1 MPVNTQIAMG
11 VNPMQLQMPNPD
23 AGLNSL
29 LRAMQ
34 IKDAQQ
40 SSQVN
45 ALKFQELQRG
55 VTDTNAVN
63 EAYKGALGPDGA
75 LDRNKLFS
83 TLATGGKGSKIPD
96 LQKKFLDTDTAGAN
110 LQKTKIETQ
119 KAELEAGIKKTEHV
133 ASVLSQANPANY
145 GVVRQVVKNQ
155 YGVELPEQFD
165 PAFVSATIA
174 QGQTLTQRLAAE
186 HQRLTLA
193 ETTTHNRNSE
203 GIQVRG
209 QDISASTA
217 RRGQDITVR
226 GQDMTDARTR
236 ETTAAQITKPF
247 EITGEDGRPVLVQQD
262 RQGNIRPVQGYGPK
276 QGASKP
282 LNDTQ
287 AKALQ
292 FGARMQ
298 AAEETLGELSGKG
311 VITSIPGSRGGYG
324 VGSAIN
330 ALQPADR
337 QRLDQAKRDF
347 INAVLRRESGA
358 AISSSEFDSA
368 EKQYFPQPG
377 ETDKSILEQKK
388 RNRQLAT
395 RGILAEVPDSENRV
409 AAVRGGS
416 TTAAP
421 TQIDELLKKYGGK

>member
-63 EAYKGALGPDGA
+63 DAYKGALGPDGA

-83 TLATGGKGSKIPD
+83 TLATGGQGSKIPD
-96 LQKKFLDTDTAGAN
+96 LQKKFLDTDTAGVN
-110 LQKTKIETQ
+110 LQKTKIDTQ

-155 YGVELPEQFD
+155 YGVDLPEQFD

-262 RQGNIRPVQGYGPK
+262 RQGNIRPVQGYLPK

-282 LNDTQ
+282 LTDSQ
-287 AKALQ
+287 SKALL
-292 FGARMQ
+292 FGSRMQ
-298 AAEETLGELSGKG
+298 ESGSVIDSLAAQGTMKS
-311 VITSIPGSRGGYG
+311 VPGSRLPVVGG
-324 VGSAIN
+324 AITAMSGDKN
-330 ALQPADR
+330 QKLE
-337 QRLDQAKRDF
+337 QAKRDF
-347 INAVLRRESGA
+347 INATLRRESGA
-358 AISSSEFDSA
+358 VISPEEFDNG
-368 EKQYFPQPG
+368 EKQYFPQIGDSPG
-377 ETDKSILEQKK
+377 VIAQKR
-388 RNRQLAT
+388 RNREVAT
-395 RGILAEVPDSENRV
+395 RGILAEVPDSDNRV
-409 AAVRGGS
+409 AKVRG
-416 TTAAP
+416 AP
-421 TQIDELLKKYGGK
+421 AGAPNIDSLLDKYK